1 MNFETDL
8 ALEATELWRQQPG
21 DPGKLPGVSTKEY
34 QREGLP
40 VTEVKVLN
48 EEGAEAVG
56 KPAGTYLTLDMGSRE
71 SRTPDFFSRAVE
83 AMAGELKG
91 LLPRDREGSALVVG
105 LGNRAITPDAVGPWA
120 VDKTVVTRHLV
131 THLPDTFGDFR
142 PVAAVATGVLGTTG
156 VESGELVKAL
166 CQRIRPSMVIA
177 IDALAARSANRLG
190 STIQLA
196 DTGIVPGSGVGNA
209 RFALTHEA
217 LGMPVIAIGA
227 PTVVRAR
234 TLAADL
240 GGSEGERQALGN
252 LLVTPKDIDTMAA
265 ELSKIIGYG
274 VTMALQDG
282 ITLEDVELFL
292 S

>member
-21 DPGKLPGVSTKEY
+21 DPGELPGVSTKEY
-34 QREGLP
+34 HREGIP

-48 EEGAEAVG
+48 QEGAEAVG
-56 KPAGTYLTLDMGSRE
+56 KPVGAYLTLDMGSRE
-71 SRTPDFFSRAVE
+71 TRSPDFFSKAVE
-83 AMAGELKG
+83 VVAGELKG
-91 LLPRDREGSALVVG
+91 LLPRDRESSALVVG

-177 IDALAARSANRLG
+177 IDALAARSAHRLG

-209 RFALTHEA
+209 RFALTQEA
-217 LGMPVIAIGA
+217 LGIPVIAIGA
-227 PTVVRAR
+227 PTVVRAGA
-234 TLAADL
+234 LAADL
-240 GGSEGERQALGN
+240 GGSEGERQALSN

-265 ELSKIIGYG
+265 ELAKIIGYG